1 MIGLKSELN
10 VCLGKEILEAK
21 CDTLEGKVAGD
32 EGGRK
37 EGRKER
43 MDTAKGKKRGHESR
57 AVGAFRFCRA
67 RSSLGPWC

>member
-1 MIGLKSELN
+1 MIGLNSELN
-10 VCLGKEILEAK
+10 VCLGKEILF
-21 CDTLEGKVAGD
+21 DTLEGKVAGD
-32 EGGRK
+32 EGGTK

-57 AVGAFRFCRA
+57 AAGAFRFCRA